1 MILANIS
8 LLGWIHTVSCIVALI
23 LGFALLATVK
33 GTSRHS
39 LLGRYYFY
47 LALTANLTAVALPS
61 SIPGIRSNFDVI
73 HWMAL
78 TVIVAL
84 VVGYEAASRQ
94 HNFRWARYLHPSAMI
109 YSYYMLVGALINEAF
124 VRVTALRALMLAEA
138 SASRVPF
145 TSTRILGIS
154 QSVTLVVF
162 LAVWLYFLAKVQSRS
177 RIRANPIGSASG

>member
-1 MILANIS
+1 VILANVS
-8 LLGWIHTVSCIVALI
+8 LLGWTHTVSCIIALS

-33 GTSRHS
+33 GTSRHI

-84 VVGYEAASRQ
+84 VIGYEAASRQ
-94 HNFRWARYLHPSAMI
+94 HNSRSARYIHPSAMI

-124 VRVTALRALMLAEA
+124 VHVNALRALMFAEA

-145 TSTRILGIS
+145 TRARILVVS
-154 QSVTLVVF
+154 QGMTLVIF
-162 LAVWLYFLAKVQSRS
+162 LAVWVYFLAKVQSRS
-177 RIRANPIGSASG
+177 RIRANALRTS